1 LILFKTFIHILISK
15 NFVGPIA
22 QPGQSDRLI
31 TGRPGVQI
39 PLGPVCIRAQI
50 LDYLPYCTRKKGGPI
65 HNAHQ
70 TFNNHKE
77 D

>member
-1 LILFKTFIHILISK
+1 
-15 NFVGPIA
+15 
-22 QPGQSDRLI
+22 
-31 TGRPGVQI
+31 
-39 PLGPVCIRAQI
+39 LGPLCIRAQI
-50 LDYLPYCTRKKGGPI
+50 LDYLPYYTRKKGGPI